1 MKRNLSYISLVVS
14 LVALLC
20 GSCSR
25 VEDVRYEVV
34 GDEPL
39 VVAFSMDAAT
49 MSGTRADDN
58 TWGGDYSSIEGS
70 DFENRIDLSTLK
82 VFTYSADGEFL
93 AELPI
98 IHSEDTDG
106 VVGFVCAFPPSFRY
120 VLGETYRFMVI
131 ANCTSRSYGISY
143 TNNVPSLERLIY
155 ATPLTANIPMWGVKA
170 FEFPTTMPKN
180 RKLEIG
186 MISVLRA
193 TAKIGVRLS
202 EEVAAEGWKISGLKL
217 NYANANGY
225 SLPAEWNSAN
235 NTENMVRKDVFRPN
249 PEASLMTNISAT
261 TMGLNTGSYN
271 IYVPETKNNS
281 LNYNESITTDL
292 AIAVELN
299 RVENGIIVESVTFPY
314 EKGIR
319 FCNYSNGQPTDDRYD
334 IVRNHFYD
342 YTITEVNIGL
352 KMNLVVAEWE
362 DEPVWNLDLSVPIH
376 TNLMT
381 APDKAAPQPD
391 VVPTV
396 RYDNSDASGEAG
408 AFVGYF
414 MMESP
419 EGTTWRP
426 TLINASA
433 VDYEVRVYKTNGT
446 DAEYDVLVTSPA
458 IEAEANNFYKIVV
471 VAKNPNNIGNVIKLG
486 LTYTA
491 DWNAEAN
498 PLLIINKGGNNGLYY
513 PWDGTNPS
521 DEPDIHWISIRQ
533 E

>member
-1 MKRNLSYISLVVS
+1 MKRNLSYTSLVVS

-34 GDEPL
+34 GYEPL
-39 VVAFSMDAAT
+39 VVAFSMDAAI

-82 VFTYSADGEFL
+82 VFTYGADGEFL

-143 TNNVPSLERLIY
+143 INNVPSLERLVY
-155 ATPLTANIPMWGVKA
+155 AMPLTANIPMWGVKA
-170 FEFPTTMPKN
+170 FKFPTTIPKN
-180 RKLEIG
+180 RRLEIG

-217 NYANANGY
+217 NYANTNGY
-225 SLPAEWNSAN
+225 SLPVEWNSAN

-381 APDKAAPQPD
+381 APDKAAPAPED
-391 VVPTV
+391 VPTV

-498 PLLIINKGGNNGLYY
+498 PLYIWVMPVSIWVIHLW
-513 PWDGTNPS
+513 WDAQK
-521 DEPDIHWISIRQ
+521 WA
-533 E
+533 

>member
-1 MKRNLSYISLVVS
+1 
-14 LVALLC
+14 
-20 GSCSR
+20 
-25 VEDVRYEVV
+25 
-34 GDEPL
+34 
-39 VVAFSMDAAT
+39 
-49 MSGTRADDN
+49 
-58 TWGGDYSSIEGS
+58 
-70 DFENRIDLSTLK
+70 
-82 VFTYSADGEFL
+82 
-93 AELPI
+93 
-98 IHSEDTDG
+98 
-106 VVGFVCAFPPSFRY
+106 
-120 VLGETYRFMVI
+120 
-131 ANCTSRSYGISY
+131 
-143 TNNVPSLERLIY
+143 
-155 ATPLTANIPMWGVKA
+155 MWGVKA

-381 APDKAAPQPD
+381 APDKAAPAPED
-391 VVPTV
+391 VPTV